1 MKPYKYRQRIIK
13 SQEGSSTSGW
23 KNYSDWNNLSP
34 EEKEWIIQ
42 ETARINFGE
51 GKGADRDSLIHIVDN
66 SRMKNPFKDYDSSVA
81 RDLAGKNLLSGLN
94 KTVGTSLTG
103 AALATMGAWNVARLL
118 GIGKGTPFRL
128 WTAENALAGARGG
141 AVADVSN
148 YLEDPT
154 MYNFLQVLLN
164 RVGSKDLLKPSTKA
178 IITTG
183 SALDVNDI
191 RNDL

>member
-1 MKPYKYRQRIIK
+1 MRQYKYRPKIIK
-13 SQEGSSTSGW
+13 SQEGSSTSEW
-23 KNYSDWNNLSP
+23 KNYSNWNNLSP

-103 AALATMGAWNVARLL
+103 AALATIGAWNIARLL
-118 GIGKGTPFRL
+118 NIGKGSSFRL
-128 WTAENALAGARGG
+128 WTAKNALAGARGG
-141 AVADVSN
+141 AVADFSN
-148 YLEDPT
+148 YIEDPT
-154 MYNFLQVLLN
+154 FYNLIQVALN
-164 RVGSKDLLKPSTKA
+164 KVGSKDLLKPSTKA
-178 IITTG
+178 IITSGTT
-183 SALDVNDI
+183 LDINDI
-191 RNDL
+191 KNDF

>member
-1 MKPYKYRQRIIK
+1 MRQYKYRPKIIK
-13 SQEGSSTSGW
+13 SQEGSSASEW
-23 KNYSDWNNLSP
+23 KNYSNWNNLSP

-103 AALATMGAWNVARLL
+103 AALATIGAWNIARLL
-118 GIGKGTPFRL
+118 NIGKGSSFRL
-128 WTAENALAGARGG
+128 WTAKNALAGARGG
-141 AVADVSN
+141 AVADFSN
-148 YLEDPT
+148 YIEDPT
-154 MYNFLQVLLN
+154 FYNLIQIALN
-164 RVGSKDLLKPSTKA
+164 KVGSKDLLKPSTKA
-178 IITTG
+178 IITSGT
-183 SALDVNDI
+183 ALDVNDI
-191 RNDL
+191 KNDF

>member
-1 MKPYKYRQRIIK
+1 MRQYKYRPKIIK
-13 SQEGSSTSGW
+13 SQEGSSTSEW
-23 KNYSDWNNLSP
+23 KNYSNWNNLSP

-103 AALATMGAWNVARLL
+103 AALATIGAWNIARLL
-118 GIGKGTPFRL
+118 NIGKGSSFRL
-128 WTAENALAGARGG
+128 WTAKNALAGARGG
-141 AVADVSN
+141 AVADFSN
-148 YLEDPT
+148 YIEDPT
-154 MYNFLQVLLN
+154 FYNLIQVALN
-164 RVGSKDLLKPSTKA
+164 KVGSKDLLKPSTKA
-178 IITTG
+178 IITSGT
-183 SALDVNDI
+183 ALDINDI
-191 RNDL
+191 KNDF

>member
-1 MKPYKYRQRIIK
+1 MRQYKYRPKIIK
-13 SQEGSSTSGW
+13 SQEGSSTSEW
-23 KNYSDWNNLSP
+23 KNYSNWNNLSP

-103 AALATMGAWNVARLL
+103 AALATVGAWNIARLL
-118 GIGKGTPFRL
+118 NIGKGSSFRL
-128 WTAENALAGARGG
+128 WTAKNALAGARGG
-141 AVADVSN
+141 AVADFSN
-148 YLEDPT
+148 YIEDPT
-154 MYNFLQVLLN
+154 FYNLIQVALN
-164 RVGSKDLLKPSTKA
+164 KIGSKDLLKPSTKA
-178 IITTG
+178 IITSGT
-183 SALDVNDI
+183 ALDINDI
-191 RNDL
+191 KNDF

>member
-1 MKPYKYRQRIIK
+1 
-13 SQEGSSTSGW
+13 
-23 KNYSDWNNLSP
+23 
-34 EEKEWIIQ
+34 
-42 ETARINFGE
+42 
-51 GKGADRDSLIHIVDN
+51 
-66 SRMKNPFKDYDSSVA
+66 
-81 RDLAGKNLLSGLN
+81 
-94 KTVGTSLTG
+94 
-103 AALATMGAWNVARLL
+103 MGAWNIARLL
-118 GIGKGTPFRL
+118 NIGKGSSFRL
-128 WTAENALAGARGG
+128 WTAKNALAGAKGG

-191 RNDL
+191 KNDF

>member
-1 MKPYKYRQRIIK
+1 MRQYKYRPRIVK
-13 SQEGSSTSGW
+13 SQEGSNTSEW
-23 KNYSDWNNLSP
+23 KNHSDWNDLSP

-66 SRMKNPFKDYDSSVA
+66 SRMKNPFKDYDPSIA
-81 RDLAGKNLLSGLN
+81 RDLAVKNLLSGLN
-94 KTVGTSLTG
+94 KTVGISLTG
-103 AALATMGAWNVARLL
+103 ASLATMGAWNAARLL

-128 WTAENALAGARGG
+128 WTAKNALAGARGG
-141 AVADVSN
+141 AVADVGN

-183 SALDVNDI
+183 TALDVNDI